1 MLKYVITFL
10 GINRL
15 SFAISQNLNGMA
27 TFFQYHFAGTGNL
40 RIISIILLLL
50 AFVLFLFLI
59 VILYIKSLL
68 SFIKESEAS
77 IGGASAPKSI
87 EDQEMEKELEKEF
100 ERDVDT
106 PRVKKQQEKTEIDI
120 FARKQ
125 KEVEKQKKKEKEE
138 QELKEKMRA
147 MPFSASI
154 TDSSFRGK
162 ASMQEFDWKTGRQG
176 ELDEIAAGLSPA
188 NNMNKGRPLIDLTG
202 LIIDMLGRDIDPAKI
217 AQTVRSK
224 CQGYAS
230 EEDIIQLIDAIQS
243 LISLSNNG
251 RFYNLKDQGPLSTP
265 ENALLALS
273 NGDTGPALSL
283 MEALINTMVD
293 KAAQTDMS
301 QKRDIIFVEASN
313 YACTF
318 GSIAS
323 LEDDPSLALSAF
335 ELALELSPKN
345 TNAWS
350 RAADAYAKS
359 QADSKAVSAYQNVL
373 NFADQNAYPHQIANA
388 NQKLAQYYEKQ
399 GDTKKASELYYLSN
413 AYYSTIGI
421 NTRLTDKEQNIID
434 IIESKQHENMQ
445 GAVGKLLNL
454 SKKKIGNFM

>member
-77 IGGASAPKSI
+77 MGGGSAPKSI

-106 PRVKKQQEKTEIDI
+106 PRVKKQEKTEADI

-125 KEVEKQKKKEKEE
+125 KEIEKQKKKEKDE
-138 QELKEKMRA
+138 QVLKEKMRA
-147 MPFSASI
+147 LPFSAGI
-154 TDSSFRGK
+154 TDSSFRGM

-188 NNMNKGRPLIDLTG
+188 NSINKGRSLIDLTG

-217 AQTVRSK
+217 AQIVRSK

-243 LISLSNNG
+243 FISLSNNG
-251 RFYNLKDQGPLSTP
+251 RFHNLKDQGPLSTP
-265 ENALLALS
+265 ENALIALS

-323 LEDDPSLALSAF
+323 LEDDPSLAVSAF

-345 TNAWS
+345 ANAWS
-350 RAADAYAKS
+350 RAADAYLKS
-359 QADSKAVSAYQNVL
+359 QTDSKAVLAYQNVL

-399 GDTKKASELYYLSN
+399 GDLKKASELYYLSN
-413 AYYSTIGI
+413 AYYTTIGI

-445 GAVGKLLNL
+445 GSVGKLLNL

>member
-40 RIISIILLLL
+40 RIVSIILLLL

-77 IGGASAPKSI
+77 LGAPVAKSI

-100 ERDVDT
+100 ERDMDT
-106 PRVKKQQEKTEIDI
+106 PRAKRQEQKTQADLL
-120 FARKQ
+120 AKKQ
-125 KEVEKQKKKEKEE
+125 KESEKQKKKEE
-138 QELKEKMRA
+138 QERKEKLQA
-147 MPFSASI
+147 IPLPTSFGDSA
-154 TDSSFRGK
+154 FRGK

-176 ELDEIAAGLSPA
+176 ELDEAAAGLSSV
-188 NNMNKGRPLIDLTG
+188 NSFNKGRPLIDLTG

-217 AQTVRSK
+217 AQTIRSK

-230 EEDIIQLIDAIQS
+230 EEDIIQAIDAIQNF
-243 LISLSNNG
+243 ISLSNNG
-251 RFYNLKDQGPLSTP
+251 RFYNLKNQGPLPTP
-265 ENALLALS
+265 ENALIALS

-293 KAAQTDMS
+293 KAAQTDMA

-313 YACTF
+313 HACTF
-318 GSIAS
+318 GSLAS
-323 LEDDPSLALSAF
+323 LEDDPSLAVSAF

-345 TNAWS
+345 ANAWS
-350 RAADAYAKS
+350 RTADAYLKS
-359 QADSKAVSAYQNVL
+359 KTDSKAVWAYQNVL
-373 NFADQNAYPHQIANA
+373 SFADQDAYPHQIANA

-399 GDTKKASELYYLSN
+399 GDLKKASELYYLSN

-445 GAVGKLLNL
+445 GSIGKLLNL